1 MKQVRYAAILLAKD
15 GLPRTVG
22 NAAPHT
28 STSLK
33 LKKGRIRETKNAR
46 LPFRIHCP
54 MDGKC
59 PGTKFRLPTRQG
71 VVYREGGLGLEAG
84 GTDSPTSE
92 NRKAYTVNIQ
102 LNDTVY
108 VCRVDSV
115 QEKELEHYEGKE
127 LPVRVNGK
135 TLDVKELGDKVVTLG
150 VVGTK
155 KAE

>member
-1 MKQVRYAAILLAKD
+1 MKRRMLACLFVSIVLWTGSVLAQSSDFK
-15 GLPRTVG
+15 P
-22 NAAPHT
+22 
-28 STSLK
+28 
-33 LKKGRIRETKNAR
+33 
-46 LPFRIHCP
+46 
-54 MDGKC
+54 GKVLSIE
-59 PGTKFRLPTRQG
+59 K
-71 VVYREGGLGLEAG
+71 VVSDSKPG

-92 NRKAYTVNIQ
+92 NRQAYTVNIQ

-135 TLDVKELGDKVVTLG
+135 TLDVKELGDKVVKLG